1 MRITDFEILNVKSI
15 DDMIYLKFYINKS
28 NFITFPFYTKNI
40 ENEIIEKF
48 NRVLIGKDVV
58 IGLNL
63 EISENESKLLQIKK
77 EYILFD
83 MIKRYDNSIIQET
96 YMMFEN
102 NSIFRNAVR
111 KFISEYQNSTSI
123 DSP

>member
-28 NFITFPFYTKNI
+28 NFITFPFYTKNL

-58 IGLNL
+58 IDLNL